1 MVNIFHIYDRVIRW
15 VMKAA
20 GVRPVQVQIEP
31 GTTLN
36 FWVPAGDQ
44 NKNHPNHP
52 PLLLLHG
59 FAANAIMTWQCQVLN
74 LAKNYAVYVPDFIFF
89 GESVTD
95 RPERTPEFQAECVAE
110 GLRKLGVERRCVLV
124 GFSYG
129 AIVGFR
135 MAEMYPE
142 LVEAMVVTAAPTVLT
157 ESISR
162 EALETIGFRSWSEYL
177 VPETVK
183 GVKSMLEIA
192 SFKFPR
198 VPRWIF
204 KHYLEA
210 MVIHKRER
218 AELLQA
224 LVAADDVT
232 ISQFPQKLHIIWGRN
247 DNLFDVQ
254 IAHSMKEQFGGK
266 ARLDCI
272 EKAGH
277 IVPIEHPFI
286 YNQCLQEFLQSLMED
301 KSQN

>member
-1 MVNIFHIYDRVIRW
+1 MVNIFHIYDRVVRW

-20 GVRPVQVQIEP
+20 GVRPVQVQIKP
-31 GTTLN
+31 GTTMN
-36 FWVPAGDQ
+36 FWVPAGNP
-44 NKNHPNHP
+44 NKIHQNHP

-59 FAANAIMTWQCQVLN
+59 FAANAIMTWQFQVLN
-74 LAKNYAVYVPDFIFF
+74 LAKKYAVYVPDFIFF

-95 RPERTPEFQAECVAE
+95 RPDRSPEFQAECVAE
-110 GLRKLGVERRCVLV
+110 GLRKLGVERGCVLV

-129 AIVGFR
+129 AMVGFR

-142 LVEAMVVTAAPTVLT
+142 LVEAMVVTAAPTVLM

-162 EALETIGFRSWSEYL
+162 ESLEKIGFKSWSEYL
-177 VPETVK
+177 IPESAE
-183 GVKSMLEIA
+183 GVKSLLEIA

-210 MVIHKRER
+210 MVMHKKER
-218 AELLQA
+218 AELLRE
-224 LVAADDVT
+224 LVAADDVI
-232 ISQFPQKLHIIWGRN
+232 ISQYPQKLHVIWGRN

-254 IAHSMKEQFGGK
+254 IAYNMIEEFGGK

-277 IVPIEHPFI
+277 IVPLERPFI
-286 YNQCLQEFLQSLMED
+286 YNKCLQNFLHSLLEG
-301 KSQN
+301 KP